1 MAAKKKDKEVITEAA
16 VNSAPAVMTEA
27 VINKESDR
35 AVAKSERERKA
46 LAKAFKE
53 QEKMPVQISPLYRP
67 YFGRVMTV
75 TINGISVAV
84 PCDGKTYEVPA
95 SFAEEVQV
103 RIYKQDKLIQKKNRL
118 GDVQK
123 NFEASPGELN
133 LF

>member
-1 MAAKKKDKEVITEAA
+1 MAAKKKNNEVVPEEVVSEAA
-16 VNSAPAVMTEA
+16 IT
-27 VINKESDR
+27 KESDR
-35 AVAKSERERKA
+35 AVAASERERKA
-46 LAKAFKE
+46 LARAFRAQDKV
-53 QEKMPVQISPLYRP
+53 PVQISPLYRP

-103 RIYKQDKLIQKKNRL
+103 RIYKQDRLIQKKNRL
-118 GDVQK
+118 GDVQN